1 MRRALLLPLGLAFL
15 LGCAGNPLLTGG
27 KIQITLEEYD
37 RAIELFT
44 QNVEKNPDDPEGYL
58 WLGIAYGRKRDY
70 GAGSESFDKAV
81 QLDPLYLDNMRA
93 AKPDQYWGGAASY
106 WVTYVNAG
114 IDLMKERS
122 YEAAKEKF
130 LTAAEVQPD
139 SAPTYNYL
147 GYVHSQ
153 LGDDGEA
160 CKAYAKAVKLG
171 PRNVEAHLNMAAC
184 HLKKEE
190 YDEAL
195 ALLTKAVE
203 MDSSSDRA
211 LYLKGICHFQREQYQ
226 KAEDSF
232 RKAAN
237 LNAKNK
243 DAWYNLGIVL
253 LRTDKAA
260 EAAQILEKTI
270 ELAPGD
276 EDAWYQLGTAYFKL
290 EDYEKA
296 DTAFT
301 KVIEINPT
309 NADAYEN
316 RAYARKNLGLK
327 QKAYEDLETADRLRK
342 QQGG

>member
-1 MRRALLLPLGLAFL
+1 MRRALLLALGLAFL

-44 QNVEKNPDDPEGYL
+44 QNVEKNPADPEGYL
-58 WLGIAYGRKRDY
+58 WLGIAYGRNRDY
-70 GAGSESFDKAV
+70 GAASESFDKAV

-114 IDLMKERS
+114 IDSMNERS
-122 YEAAKEKF
+122 YEAAKGKF

-147 GYVHSQ
+147 GYIHSQ

-195 ALLTKAVE
+195 ALLIKTVE

-211 LYLKGICHFQREQYQ
+211 LYLKGICHFQGEEYQ

-232 RKAAN
+232 RKAAS
-237 LNAKNK
+237 LNPQNK
-243 DAWYNLGIVL
+243 DALYNLGIVL
-253 LRTDKAA
+253 VRMDKTT
-260 EAAQILEKTI
+260 EAAQTLETTV

-290 EDYEKA
+290 EEYEKA
-296 DTAFT
+296 EQAFT
-301 KVIEINPT
+301 RVLEINPT

-316 RAYARKNLGLK
+316 RGYTRKNLGNK
-327 QKAYEDLETADRLRK
+327 KGAYEDLDRADKLRK